1 MLWLQPPWACL
12 WSQSWGCPCG
22 STCWGG
28 WYLGHSLTLVR
39 SYCEHRWVQ
48 GATRSAI
55 VRSGRVFG
63 LLFMNN
69 NLHHA
74 HHAEPGVPWYEL
86 PARATATGALAEA
99 SAGAGL
105 YRGYL
110 DVARRYLLRP
120 YDHPVH
126 PAQRA

>member
-1 MLWLQPPWACL
+1 M
-12 WSQSWGCPCG
+12 
-22 STCWGG
+22 
-28 WYLGHSLTLVR
+28 
-39 SYCEHRWVQ
+39 Q

-63 LLFMNN
+63 LLFLNN

-86 PARATATGALAEA
+86 PARAAATGADAAAAE
-99 SAGAGL
+99 GAGL

-110 DVARRYLLRP
+110 DVARCYLLRP
-120 YDHPVH
+120 YAHPVH
-126 PAQRA
+126 PVERAEILT